1 MTMSG
6 GLERDILKLAL
17 SGGLKLALTRVMQAL
32 HSDRTFMI
40 YTSNSAEFTQ
50 HGLFIRP

>member
-6 GLERDILKLAL
+6 GLERDILTI
-17 SGGLKLALTRVMQAL
+17 SGGLKLALIRVMQAL